1 MWWRSFKHIQ
11 KEQKRGMTN
20 RMCDFSV
27 KNLISGQYNT
37 ESNSE
42 GSIEVTCMLCGEA
55 VLAQQWS
62 C

>member
-1 MWWRSFKHIQ
+1 
-11 KEQKRGMTN
+11 MTN
-20 RMCDFSV
+20 RMCDLSV